1 MLIIREKI
9 RKDMLQNIE
18 EITYFDEMFM
28 TKAVADPQTREKI
41 EEVVNKWIEL

>member
-1 MLIIREKI
+1 MIIISEKI

-28 TKAVADPQTREKI
+28 TKAVVDIGREI
-41 EEVVNKWIEL
+41 IAVNAELHSDL

>member
-18 EITYFDEMFM
+18 EITYFDEMLM
-28 TKAVADPQTREKI
+28 KYYDAYI
-41 EEVVNKWIEL
+41 C